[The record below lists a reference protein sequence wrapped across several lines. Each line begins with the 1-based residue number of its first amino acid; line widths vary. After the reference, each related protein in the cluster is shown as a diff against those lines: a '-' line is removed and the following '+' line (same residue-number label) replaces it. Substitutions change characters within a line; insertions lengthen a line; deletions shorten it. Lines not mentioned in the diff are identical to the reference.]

1 MERKQGSRTV
11 AGAPEEFGEVY
22 EGHLGGCALLGDGAT
37 YYPRMWEAM
46 VTRYDVKSMI
56 DVGCGA
62 GYALDYFKD
71 LGVKV
76 LGVEGCQEA
85 LDNNLVSPEELV
97 KHDYENDGVYAP
109 DQEFDLCWSCEFV
122 EHVTAAEMPNFIE
135 TFKSA
140 KIVAITYAYPG
151 QGGHHHVNEQHE
163 PYWLNVMHNAGF
175 RYLAADTA
183 EMRAI
188 AALDSQKHSPFYE
201 GHFVR
206 RGLIFS
212 R

>member
-135 TFKSA
+135 TFILSLTITTVMSITIEVA
-140 KIVAITYAYPG
+140 FSIIISRTGTIITIIVPLAITK
-151 QGGHHHVNEQHE
+151 V
-163 PYWLNVMHNAGF
+163 
-175 RYLAADTA
+175 
-183 EMRAI
+183 
-188 AALDSQKHSPFYE
+188 
-201 GHFVR
+201 
-206 RGLIFS
+206 
-212 R
+212 